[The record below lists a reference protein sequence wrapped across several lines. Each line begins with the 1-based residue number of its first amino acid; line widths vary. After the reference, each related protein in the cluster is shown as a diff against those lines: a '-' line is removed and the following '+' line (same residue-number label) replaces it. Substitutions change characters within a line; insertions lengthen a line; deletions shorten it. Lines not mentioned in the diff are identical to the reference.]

1 MAILQTLIDKWVAL
15 YVRLS
20 RDDENEGDSNSIAH
34 QIEILTKYA
43 RDHGISNYKIY
54 KDDGYS
60 GTSFKRPGFQEM
72 LGDIE
77 AGLVSM
83 VVVKDMSRFGRNY
96 LEVGLYTE
104 IRFPEMGVRFIAVN
118 DGVDSEDQN
127 SNDFTPFRN
136 IINEWYAKDT
146 SKKIRAVF
154 RNKGMSGQ
162 RLSTNA
168 PYGYTRA
175 EDGHLL
181 IDEETAPVVEL
192 IFQLCVEGNGPGKIA
207 RMLKERGIPT
217 PGTIEFQRTG
227 RTRRYHPDAPC
238 RWTPDTI
245 ADILEQDAYLGRTT
259 NFKTAKLS
267 YKSKK
272 KITNPPEKW
281 VVIENTHKA
290 IIDPETWEIVQKA
303 RAQRRRPTKMGEM
316 GMFSGLAYCADCGAK
331 LYHCRTASWTHEQE
345 CYTCANYRNR
355 KQCSAH
361 YIRAVVLERL
371 VLQNLQRVVAY
382 AQEDEDEFVRRVME
396 NKTAVQRA
404 EQEQAKRLL
413 EKQERR
419 INELDAI
426 IQRLYEDHVMGKLND
441 ERFTKLSEGYEKEQA
456 DLKQSVDNL
465 RAIVNAAETQAVNV
479 QSFLKIVKKYT
490 EPTEL
495 TPAILRE
502 FVEKVVVHAPD
513 KSSGH
518 RVQRIDVHYTF
529 IGEIDLSPEYSKYEK
544 ETTA

>member
-1 MAILQTLIDKWVAL
+1 M
-15 YVRLS
+15 
-20 RDDENEGDSNSIAH
+20 
-34 QIEILTKYA
+34 
-43 RDHGISNYKIY
+43 
-54 KDDGYS
+54 
-60 GTSFKRPGFQEM
+60 F
-72 LGDIE
+72 
-77 AGLVSM
+77 
-83 VVVKDMSRFGRNY
+83 
-96 LEVGLYTE
+96 
-104 IRFPEMGVRFIAVN
+104 
-118 DGVDSEDQN
+118 
-127 SNDFTPFRN
+127 
-136 IINEWYAKDT
+136 NEWYAKDT

-207 RMLKERGIPT
+207 RMLKERQIPT

-227 RTRRYHPDAPC
+227 RTRHYHPDAPC
-238 RWTPDTI
+238 RWTADTL
-245 ADILEQDAYLGRTT
+245 ANILEQDAYLGRTT
-259 NFKTAKLS
+259 NFKTTKLS

-272 KITNPPEKW
+272 KIDNPPEKW
-281 VVIENTHKA
+281 VIIENTHKA

-303 RAQRRRPTKMGEM
+303 REQRRRPTKMGEM

-331 LYHCRTASWTHEQE
+331 LYHCRAAAWTHEQE
-345 CYTCANYRNR
+345 CYTCSTYRG
-355 KQCSAH
+355 KKGCSAH

-404 EQEQAKRLL
+404 EQEQAKRTL

-426 IQRLYEDHVMGKLND
+426 IQRLYEDHVMGKLNA
-441 ERFTKLSEGYEKEQA
+441 ERFAKLSEGYEKEQA
-456 DLKQSVDNL
+456 DLKQSVGNL

-479 QSFLKIVKKYT
+479 KSFLKIVKKYT